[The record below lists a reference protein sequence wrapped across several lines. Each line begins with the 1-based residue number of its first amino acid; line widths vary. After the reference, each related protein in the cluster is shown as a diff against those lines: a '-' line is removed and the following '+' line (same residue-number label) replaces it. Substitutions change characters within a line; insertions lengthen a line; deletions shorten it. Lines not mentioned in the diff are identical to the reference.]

1 MQDLKSQVDELVK
14 QHQQKAEQSAYD
26 RNVAI
31 VTS

>member
-1 MQDLKSQVDELVK
+1 MHDLKSQVDARVK
-14 QHQQKAEQSAYD
+14 QHQQKADQSAYD